1 MKVDLSK
8 EILNRKGE
16 TIKSKIKIP
25 FIKIN
30 DNGEEVEEIRFQ
42 TVTLTLGKA
51 LRDSVL
57 TTNNSLTVEQKML
70 RFNLFLKIEN
80 DEEVDLTEEEIEML
94 KEFACERYEVIYFGT
109 IVNLMK

>member
-16 TIKSKIKIP
+16 KVLSKIKVP
-25 FIKIN
+25 FIKVN
-30 DNGEEVEEIRFQ
+30 DAGETVEEIRLQ
-42 TVTLTLGKA
+42 TVVLTLGKA

-57 TTNNSLTVEQKML
+57 TANMPLTIDQKME
-70 RFNLFLKIEN
+70 RYNLFLKIEN
-80 DEEVDLTEEEIEML
+80 DEDIDLTEEDIELL
-94 KEFACERYEVIYFGT
+94 KTCACDRYEIVYFGA

>member
-16 TIKSKIKIP
+16 KVTSKVKVP
-25 FIKIN
+25 FIRTN
-30 DNGEEVEEIRFQ
+30 DAGEDIEDIRFQ

-57 TTNNSLTVEQKML
+57 TTNMPLTVDEKME
-70 RFNLFLKIEN
+70 RYNLFLKIEN
-80 DEEVDLTEEEIEML
+80 DGEVELTEEDIKLL
-94 KEFACERYEVIYFGT
+94 KLCACDRYEVVYFGA
-109 IVNLMK
+109 IVSLME